1 MFRQKTAQ
9 LTQNWSLEP
18 LLGLGYGVALR
29 ADLLVKRDDRVVL
42 QQRDQL
48 LLVGG
53 HRRVRHDLEN
63 RADEDS
69 RLLPL
74 QVLFVSPDHVEEGRD
89 ETRVRVKLDVGGED
103 EVGVGRL
110 ASNVPTD
117 VDRVIELAE
126 KRSQH
131 CLQLPMSS
139 FTIGGRGL
147 TSGNYLVKIHRD
159 LVIPVIWRHE

>member
-69 RLLPL
+69 RKAGMRPG
-74 QVLFVSPDHVEEGRD
+74 FG
-89 ETRVRVKLDVGGED
+89 
-103 EVGVGRL
+103 
-110 ASNVPTD
+110 
-117 VDRVIELAE
+117 
-126 KRSQH
+126 
-131 CLQLPMSS
+131 
-139 FTIGGRGL
+139 
-147 TSGNYLVKIHRD
+147 
-159 LVIPVIWRHE
+159 